1 MPQDLFYSVFETT
14 AGWVGVLGSPAGLVC
29 TTLPQPSQREVDSL
43 LGDSVSRATPSSRH
57 FEGLTER
64 FRAYFFGNRV
74 DFPDELDLS
83 GATPFQ
89 RSVWQAARLIPYGQT
104 RSYAWLAG
112 QVGSPGAARAVGQA
126 LGRNPLPIIIPCH
139 RVLAS
144 NGGLGGFS
152 WGLEMKN
159 FLLWLESYAK
169 YQLDTNL
176 MSMMMHIR

>member
-1 MPQDLFYSVFETT
+1 MRAVLIYTVFHVK
-14 AGWVGVLGSPAGLVC
+14 AGWVGLLGSGAGLRR
-29 TTLPQPSQREVDSL
+29 TTLPQSSEPEACRL
-43 LGDSVSRATPSSRH
+43 LGNSMERATSSPQR
-57 FEGLTER
+57 FKDIIAR
-64 FRAYFFGNRV
+64 FRDYFDGHKV
-74 DFPDELDLS
+74 DFPDKLDLS

-139 RVLAS
+139 RVLAG

-152 WGLEMKN
+152 GGLEMKR
-159 FLLWLESYAK
+159 FLLRLEGTSA
-169 YQLDTNL
+169 
-176 MSMMMHIR
+176 RE